1 MTVELSAQQPN
12 NSELYEL
19 AIEQRLNYVDDNR
32 DSLTSIILIEQFQ
45 GEWLEFAHTAVGGMN
60 ELAQESDK
68 KLFYSAI
75 YYKEEG
81 IKLFNENPQLF
92 RLISEL
98 DRVFTEPPTLN
109 DSTLS
114 LSLPTKITN
123 YREFNANKVDKLWK
137 KFYRKYPSTFGFFEL
152 SQVVYDGDF
161 ACFYMGHHV
170 MNLYASGDIIFL
182 KNVKGTWKI
191 IYQMN
196 LWMS

>member
-1 MTVELSAQQPN
+1 MAIELSAQQPN
-12 NSELYEL
+12 NSKLYEL
-19 AIEQRLNYVDDNR
+19 AIEQRLNYVDEDR

-45 GEWLEFAHTAVGGMN
+45 GDWLEFAHAAVGGIN
-60 ELAQESDK
+60 ELTQEDK
-68 KLFYSAI
+68 NLFYSAI
-75 YYKEEG
+75 YYKEDE
-81 IKLFNENPQLF
+81 IKLFNNNPELF
-92 RLISEL
+92 RLIAEL

-170 MNLYASGDIIFL
+170 ANLYASGDIIFMR
-182 KNVKGTWKI
+182 NVNGTWEI